1 MSSVK
6 GIKNKERTSSWVS
19 GLSFNQLPRIKDV
32 AFIKDEIAFVLDD
45 ERIVYI
51 PLSWSKKLQKAKP
64 AQRHNLKNT
73 GIHVFWDDVDEI
85 IGIKNILFGKELF
98 I

>member
-6 GIKNKERTSSWVS
+6 TIKNKKQATGWVS
-19 GLSFNQLPRIKDV
+19 DLTFKQLPKIKDV
-32 AFIKDEIAFVLDD
+32 AFIKDEIAFILDD

-64 AQRHNLKNT
+64 RQRQNFKNA

-85 IGIKNILFGKELF
+85 IGVKNILFGKELF

>member
-6 GIKNKERTSSWVS
+6 DIKNKKQPTGWVS
-19 GLSFNQLPRIKDV
+19 ELSFNQLPKIKDV
-32 AFIKDEIAFVLDD
+32 AFIKDEIAFILDD

-64 AQRHNLKNT
+64 QQRRNFKNS
-73 GIHVFWDDVDEI
+73 GVHVIWDDVDEI
-85 IGIKNILFGKELF
+85 IGVKNILFGKELF

>member
-1 MSSVK
+1 MSPVK
-6 GIKNKERTSSWVS
+6 AIKNKKQTAEWISE
-19 GLSFNQLPRIKDV
+19 LSFKQLPLIRDV

-45 ERIVYI
+45 ERIIYI
-51 PLSWSKKLQKAKP
+51 PLSWSKKLQNAKP
-64 AQRHNLKNT
+64 RQRQSFKNAGT
-73 GIHVFWDDVDEI
+73 HVFWDDVDEI

>member
-1 MSSVK
+1 ML
-6 GIKNKERTSSWVS
+6 NKSKKLTTGWITD
-19 GLSFNQLPRIKDV
+19 LPFKKLPKIKDV
-32 AFIKDEIAFVLDD
+32 AFIKDEIAFILND

-64 AQRHNLKNT
+64 RQRQNFKNA
-73 GIHVFWDDVDEI
+73 GIHVFWNDVDEI
-85 IGIKNILFGKELF
+85 IGVKNILFGKELF

>member
-1 MSSVK
+1 MSTVK
-6 GIKNKERTSSWVS
+6 NTKDNKTPNIEMEKIS
-19 GLSFNQLPRIKDV
+19 LAYFPKIENV
-32 AFIKDEIAFVLDD
+32 AFIKDEIAFVLNDG
-45 ERIVYI
+45 RIIYI

-64 AQRHNLKNT
+64 KARQNFENT

-85 IGIKNILFGKELF
+85 IGVKNILFGRELF

>member
-6 GIKNKERTSSWVS
+6 AIKNKKQTTNWVS
-19 GLSFNQLPRIKDV
+19 ELPYNQLPKIKDV
-32 AFIKDEIAFVLDD
+32 AFIKEEIAFVLND
-45 ERIVYI
+45 ERIIYI

-64 AQRHNLKNT
+64 RQRQNFKNA

-85 IGIKNILFGKELF
+85 IGVKNILFGKELF
-98 I
+98 V